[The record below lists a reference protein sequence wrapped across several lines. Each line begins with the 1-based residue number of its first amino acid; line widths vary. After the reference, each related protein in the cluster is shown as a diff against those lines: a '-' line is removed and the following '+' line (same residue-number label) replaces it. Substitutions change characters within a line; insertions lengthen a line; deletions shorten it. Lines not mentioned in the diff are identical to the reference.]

1 MSDARALPREMAVA
15 RAAVDLL
22 RNAGVGEDDPDFLTM
37 LENETD
43 ALEILRSIIRRAR
56 LDDADAEATKAI
68 ETQLRERRTRLAE
81 RADKARN
88 VVLHAMQ
95 DMGLEKLPMPD
106 ATVSVRAGRPSVEIT
121 DLSRLPERYVRVK
134 VEADRAAIGE
144 ALKQGEVIPG
154 AVLSNAAPSLSIR
167 TR

>member
-1 MSDARALPREMAVA
+1 MSDVRTLPREMAIA
-15 RAAVDLL
+15 RAAVELMKHRHL
-22 RNAGVGEDDPDFLTM
+22 GEEDPDFFEM

-56 LDDADAEATKAI
+56 LDDADSEATKAI

-81 RADKARN
+81 RADKARS

-121 DLSRLPERYVRVK
+121 DLSRLPERFVRVK
-134 VEADRAAIGE
+134 VEADKSAIGE
-144 ALKQGEVIPG
+144 ALKQGEAIPG
-154 AVLSNAAPSLSIR
+154 AMLSNAAPSLSIR